1 MSLEV
6 GECHFF
12 RGDFNSGQDLVRL
25 TMVIKKFL
33 ENRVWPSADR
43 KHLFGH
49 RHIVEMNFRIKMDG
63 SL

>member
-12 RGDFNSGQDLVRL
+12 RGDFDSRQDLVRL
-25 TMVIKKFL
+25 TTIIKEFL
-33 ENRVWPSADR
+33 EYHVWPSADHN
-43 KHLFGH
+43 HLFGD
-49 RHIVEMNFRIKMDG
+49 RHIIEMIIRIKMDG